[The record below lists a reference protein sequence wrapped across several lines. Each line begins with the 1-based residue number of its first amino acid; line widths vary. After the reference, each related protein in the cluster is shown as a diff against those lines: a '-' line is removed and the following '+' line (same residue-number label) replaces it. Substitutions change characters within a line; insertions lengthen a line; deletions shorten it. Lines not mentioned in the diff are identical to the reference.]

1 MIVFRSQAAADIMM
15 FDDVARRMMEL
26 MGKEVA
32 DRGIITVDQLP
43 DAIARLKA
51 AIAEDHARRKGEQ
64 EEDRPQSEEAP
75 GGGRRAYVALAQR
88 AVPLVQML
96 EYSLQADKPVMWGI

>member
-15 FDDVARRMMEL
+15 FDDVARRMMEI
-26 MGKEVA
+26 MGKEPS
-32 DRGIITVDQLP
+32 DRGIVTVEQLP

-51 AIAEDHARRKGEQ
+51 AIAEDHARHQGEP
-64 EEDRPQSEEAP
+64 EEDRPQTEEVP
-75 GGGRRAYVALAQR
+75 GGSRRAYVGLAQR

-96 EYSLQADKPVMWGI
+96 EYSLQDDKPVMWGI

>member
-15 FDDVARRMMEL
+15 FDDVARSMMEI
-26 MGKEVA
+26 MGKEPA
-32 DRGIITVDQLP
+32 DRGIVTVEQLP
-43 DAIARLKA
+43 EAVARLKA
-51 AIAEDHARRKGEQ
+51 AIAEDHARHQGEDD
-64 EEDRPQSEEAP
+64 EDRPQSEDAP
-75 GGGRRAYVALAQR
+75 GGRRRAYVALAQR